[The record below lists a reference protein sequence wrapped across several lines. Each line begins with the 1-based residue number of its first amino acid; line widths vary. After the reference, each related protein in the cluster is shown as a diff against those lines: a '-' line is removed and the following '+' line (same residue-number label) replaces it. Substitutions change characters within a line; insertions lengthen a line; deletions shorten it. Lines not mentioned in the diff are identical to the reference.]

1 MQTKT
6 IYFFEEQIEDSE
18 ILAKELGLKD
28 FSSFVRV
35 CVQEK
40 LRKNAK
46 IIEQRKREKAKQKQ
60 KA

>member
-6 IYFFEEQIEDSE
+6 IYFFDEQIEDSE

-60 KA
+60 TT

>member
-6 IYFFEEQIEDSE
+6 IYFFEEQIEDGE

-28 FSSFVRV
+28 FSSFVRF

-46 IIEQRKREKAKQKQ
+46 IIEQKRKAKQK
-60 KA
+60 